1 MVALVIKFRFLCFF
15 CGEYYDIKKMAHYY
29 RSRFEPVARTLPT
42 THFSHVYRV
51 LIQCVLTWILKGGI
65 ELIFFNASNCLGPVQ
80 GKFSFNES
88 LNKIFADFRCTG
100 ALRVIHVCR
109 TFASR

>member
-1 MVALVIKFRFLCFF
+1 MSVYREPSCGCSCDKVQVSLFF

-29 RSRFEPVARTLPT
+29 RWRFEPVARTLPT

-65 ELIFFNASNCLGPVQ
+65 ELIFFNAPIVWDQCSGNL
-80 GKFSFNES
+80 
-88 LNKIFADFRCTG
+88 
-100 ALRVIHVCR
+100 AL
-109 TFASR
+109 TSP